1 MLDLLVQWYKRRF
14 ADPQVIAL
22 VVILIAGFS
31 IIYFF
36 SGILAPLLVAIVLA
50 YLLEWPTHLLEK
62 LGCARIWA
70 VSIVLTLFIGI
81 SAIVIL
87 ILAPTVWQQAMT
99 LISDIPNMINKFNA
113 FARELPERFPAL
125 LDVGIVDMMAENL
138 RSKFSTVAE
147 SVLKVSLAS
156 LIGVITLSIYL
167 ILVPLMTFFLLKDKQ
182 QMLNAVRRVLPKN
195 RILAAQVWIEVN
207 QQITNYIRGKV
218 TEMVIVGVFTYFVFA
233 FFDLRYS
240 VLLAVLVGV
249 SVLVPYVGAV
259 LATIPVIVIA
269 LSQWGLGSD
278 FWALFIAY
286 LVVQGLDSNLLV
298 PILFSEAVNMHPLV
312 IILSVIIF
320 GGMWGFWGVFFAIP
334 LATLIKAVLHA
345 LPDEIANEPPLETL
359 EKKK

>member
-50 YLLEWPTHLLEK
+50 YLLELPTHLLEK

-125 LDVGIVDMMAENL
+125 MDVGIVDMMAENL

-233 FFDLRYS
+233 FL
-240 VLLAVLVGV
+240 
-249 SVLVPYVGAV
+249 
-259 LATIPVIVIA
+259 ICVIQ
-269 LSQWGLGSD
+269 S
-278 FWALFIAY
+278 Y
-286 LVVQGLDSNLLV
+286 
-298 PILFSEAVNMHPLV
+298 
-312 IILSVIIF
+312 
-320 GGMWGFWGVFFAIP
+320 
-334 LATLIKAVLHA
+334 
-345 LPDEIANEPPLETL
+345 
-359 EKKK
+359 